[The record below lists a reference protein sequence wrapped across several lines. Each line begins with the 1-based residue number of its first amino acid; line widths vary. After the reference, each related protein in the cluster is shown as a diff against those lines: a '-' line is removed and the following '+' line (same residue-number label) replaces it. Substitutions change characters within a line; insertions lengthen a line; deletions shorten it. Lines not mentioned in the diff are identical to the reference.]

1 MATAE
6 ELLNDVIEDD
16 VVVEDG
22 WSGEADN
29 PAGTRPVAGE
39 RLIII
44 GSDRYITVPDCLKR
58 IAVQFDHNTETV
70 TFECPRYWDGRDLSV
85 MKVYINYMRA
95 DGKLGSYT
103 AEDVRVKGQDVSR
116 IHFDWTITRNVTE
129 VQGPISFLVC
139 AKDVDSEGNEKTHW
153 NSELNRDCTVSE
165 GLECEHTIL
174 EHYPDIITQILTRLD
189 SVGSGGG
196 SSVNIVSVEVEG
208 EDLKHNDIYNA
219 VTIRELIIGLNDE
232 LISSLNILEEQIESK
247 QDNDKLVLSVDVL
260 SDNDTYPSTRAVYDY
275 GMYIL
280 QKHRD
285 MMIDN
290 IPTNPSS
297 LQYPSAKA
305 VADYCQYMTD
315 LHAANM
321 VNNISSNPSPS
332 HYPSVIA
339 VKNYVTE
346 VIGGI
351 ENGSY

>member
-44 GSDRYITVPDCLKR
+44 GSDRNITVPDCLKR
-58 IAVQFDHNTETV
+58 IAVQFDHNIETV

-95 DGKLGSYT
+95 DGKLGSYP
-103 AEDVRVKGQDVSR
+103 AENVRVKGQDVSR

-196 SSVNIVSVEVEG
+196 SGVNIVGVEVEE

-219 VTIRELIIGLNDE
+219 ITIREVLIGLNDG
-232 LISSLNILEEQIESK
+232 LISLLNTLEEQIESK
-247 QDNDKLVLSVDVL
+247 QDNNLVLSVDGG
-260 SDNDTYPSTRAVYDY
+260 SNDDTYPSAKAVYDY

-280 QKHRD
+280 QLHRD
-285 MMIDN
+285 MMVEDIRSN
-290 IPTNPSS
+290 NSS
-297 LQYPSAKA
+297 LHYPSAKA
-305 VADYCQYMTD
+305 VSEYCQYIAD
-315 LHAANM
+315 LHIAKM
-321 VNNISSNPSPS
+321 VDNISSNPSPS

-339 VKNYVTE
+339 VKNYVTD